1 MEGNQPACT
10 EVAFGYCGFRFVW
23 IFVQKWREKL
33 RRSEERSQGDGDVGF
48 CLAREETDARGI
60 VDENW
65 KGKEEGKK

>member
-1 MEGNQPACT
+1 
-10 EVAFGYCGFRFVW
+10 
-23 IFVQKWREKL
+23 
-33 RRSEERSQGDGDVGF
+33 VGF